1 MQPTDPQPYAPT
13 QPTPKPAPQTTNPGK
28 TAGIVG
34 FIFAFVGLQI
44 PGLILS
50 IIGFNKSKRAGI
62 GNGLAL
68 AGIILNSLGILVSL
82 IVIPMLV
89 STTLVSYN
97 AISLRAN
104 STASEATA
112 SAVIKQSE
120 LYQLNNGMYPATFEA
135 ISSAE
140 GLGSAEASQVKIA
153 SRPETVSTIEFQTCG
168 SEGNKI
174 GYWDYEDEEVVY
186 LYSGTASQSSTCV
199 LSSK

>member
-1 MQPTDPQPYAPT
+1 MQPTDPQPYTPT
-13 QPTPKPAPQTTNPGK
+13 QPAPQPAPQAANPGK
-28 TAGIVG
+28 TATIVG
-34 FIFAFVGLQI
+34 FVFAFIGLQI

-82 IVIPMLV
+82 VVIPLLV
-89 STTLVSYN
+89 SSTLVSYN
-97 AISLRAN
+97 AITLRAN
-104 STASEATA
+104 SAASEATA

-120 LYQLNNGMYPATFEA
+120 LYQLNNGTYPATFEA

-140 GLGSAEASQVKIA
+140 SLGSAEASQVKITGT
-153 SRPETVSTIEFQTCG
+153 PETVSTIEFQTCG

-174 GYWDYEDEEVVY
+174 GYWDYEGEGVIY
-186 LYSGTASQSSTCV
+186 LYSGTASQLSTCT

>member
-1 MQPTDPQPYAPT
+1 MQPTDPQPYTPT
-13 QPTPKPAPQTTNPGK
+13 QPTPQPAPQAANPGK
-28 TAGIVG
+28 TAGVVG

-82 IVIPMLV
+82 IVIPILV

-97 AISLRAN
+97 AITLRAN
-104 STASEATA
+104 TVASESAA
-112 SAVIKQSE
+112 SSVIKYSE
-120 LYQLNNGMYPATFEA
+120 VHAADNDSYPTTFSD
-135 ISSAE
+135 ISTSADLSYITLAKSTLTSE
-140 GLGSAEASQVKIA
+140 
-153 SRPETVSTIEFQTCG
+153 PETVSTIEFQTCG

-174 GYWDYEDEEVVY
+174 GYWDYEDEQVLY
-186 LYSGTASQSSTCV
+186 LYSGTASRSSTCV
-199 LSSK
+199 LSSI